1 MATTSEDRPAGCWGL
16 GVHAARDDAI
26 SFARRSGRRK
36 RRSAPP
42 SVARE
47 SPLGE
52 RREPARMRAPRER
65 VARREPTGVGL
76 RWSASNVAGGEAGRG
91 RIPTARCRRDLC
103 LSLAVDRRPRTS
115 CSRRR
120 IRRRQKSPTR
130 GGPVRHTFVQ
140 RFHGWSDYASRFLH
154 ALILFTLPPRRLA
167 RSSSSRRRKPQV
179 VNFLRVLRQ
188 VVVLPHLLDP
198 DLMSRHLRMCLSAS
212 LAFPSSR

>member
-52 RREPARMRAPRER
+52 VREPARMRALRER

-120 IRRRQKSPTR
+120 IRRRKISKKSPWRVARQTHVRTAFTR
-130 GGPVRHTFVQ
+130 VVGLRL
-140 RFHGWSDYASRFLH
+140 S
-154 ALILFTLPPRRLA
+154 LPPRA
-167 RSSSSRRRKPQV
+167 H
-179 VNFLRVLRQ
+179 
-188 VVVLPHLLDP
+188 PHH
-198 DLMSRHLRMCLSAS
+198 SSAS
-212 LAFPSSR
+212 SPRSLILIAA